1 MSKKPKLIVI
11 SAPSGTGKTSVIK
24 EILKQFSDKLTF
36 SISATTRKKRS
47 NETNGVEYYFLT
59 VEEFKKKIEN
69 DEFIEWEEIY
79 GDYYGTL
86 KSEVQRAFNEGKHIL
101 FELDVKGSLKLK
113 KLYPES
119 ILIFIVPPSIE
130 ELEKRLKKRN
140 TETQESL
147 QKRIDRAK
155 MELEQARY
163 FDYKVENYDLNQ
175 AIEGT
180 RKIIE
185 KILEE
190 NNN

>member
-1 MSKKPKLIVI
+1 MSKKSKLIVI

-59 VEEFKKKIEN
+59 EEEFKKKIEN
-69 DEFIEWEEIY
+69 DEFIEWEVIY

-113 KLYPES
+113 KLYPEA

-140 TETQESL
+140 TETQDSL
-147 QKRIDRAK
+147 QKRIERAK
-155 MELEQARY
+155 MELEQAKY
-163 FDYKVENYDLNQ
+163 FDYKVENYDLQQ
-175 AIEGT
+175 AIKET
-180 RKIIE
+180 SKIIK
-185 KILEE
+185 KILEDQQ
-190 NNN
+190 

>member
-113 KLYPES
+113 KLYPEA

-130 ELEKRLKKRN
+130 ELENRLKKRN

-155 MELEQARY
+155 MELEQAKY
-163 FDYKVENYDLNQ
+163 FDYKVENYDLQQ
-175 AIEGT
+175 AINET
-180 RKIIE
+180 SKIIQ

-190 NNN
+190 Q